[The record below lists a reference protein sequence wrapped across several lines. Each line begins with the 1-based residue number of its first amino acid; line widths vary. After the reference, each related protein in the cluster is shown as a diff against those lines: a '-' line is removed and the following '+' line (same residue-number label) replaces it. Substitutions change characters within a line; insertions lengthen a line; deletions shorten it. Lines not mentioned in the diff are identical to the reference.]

1 MVPENGPDISRAIFE
16 AYSRVTC
23 VAVILALKTIC
34 IEILCHDYIIFNNV
48 ILNVMIV

>member
-1 MVPENGPDISRAIFE
+1 MVPESGPDIPRAIVA

-34 IEILCHDYIIFNNV
+34 IEAFRMMYYATIILFLI
-48 ILNVMIV
+48 M